1 MSVAPDVRL
10 GDARLTAQDAE
21 ALDLEEVEVVDA
33 EIVDDAELLPAIIP
47 ATPAKPLV
55 DQHTILYP
63 GQALPTAADA
73 PTYTRLDNEVSPET
87 ARRLEEES
95 APYNTAR
102 NYRNQRLLFA
112 EWCAAM
118 GRVAR
123 PCTTATYVEYCAHL
137 IAREM
142 APNTISTYLS
152 AVRTWMPDDKKPG
165 TSEAR
170 GLLREYRKNWSRR
183 HRVKKAPAI
192 TAAMARAMVDTC
204 DLRHPIGLRDRF
216 VILVGRRALNRRSEL
231 AHLTFDD
238 LVVEDG
244 GVAQWVAYSKT
255 DQDAEGEDT
264 WVPADDTDPRYD
276 PVEATRDWLNCLHR
290 LGAGSGPVLRAL
302 TVAGTLQNRSTATV
316 HGDFVTGDA
325 VNDWIRGRAYAAN
338 LQDWQKVTAHGLR
351 RGGAQEIADAGGDP
365 TKQGR
370 WKPGSATVKKE
381 YLDRAQSRA
390 DNPWHKVAEMQRS
403 EAAEQ

>member
-1 MSVAPDVRL
+1 MTTAHDTE
-10 GDARLTAQDAE
+10 DA
-21 ALDLEEVEVVDA
+21 DLEVVEVVDA
-33 EIVDDAELLPAIIP
+33 ELVDDDRLPAVVAP

-63 GQALPTAADA
+63 GQALPTEDSG
-73 PTYTRLDNEVSPET
+73 PRYTRRDYEVSEET

-95 APYNTAR
+95 APDNTDR
-102 NYRNQRLLFA
+102 NYRNQRRLFA
-112 EWCAAM
+112 EWCASM

-165 TSEAR
+165 TSQAR
-170 GLLREYRKNWSRR
+170 GLLREYRKNWSKRN
-183 HRVKKAPAI
+183 RVKKAPPI
-192 TAAMARAMVDTC
+192 TAAMARKMVDTC

-216 VILVGRRALNRRSEL
+216 VILVGRKALNRRSEL

-238 LVVEDG
+238 LTVEDG
-244 GVAQWVAYSKT
+244 GVAEWVAFSKT

-264 WVPADDTDPRYD
+264 WVPADAEDPRYD

-290 LGAGSGPVLRAL
+290 LGVDSGPVLRAL
-302 TVAGTLQNRSTATV
+302 TVAGTLQNRDTATV
-316 HGDFVTGDA
+316 RGDFVTGDA
-325 VNDWIRGRAYAAN
+325 VNDWIRGRAYKAR
-338 LQDWQKVTAHGLR
+338 LKDWHKITAHGLR

-370 WKPGSATVKKE
+370 WKEGSATVKKE
-381 YLDRAQSRA
+381 YLDRAQTRA
-390 DNPWHKVAEMQRS
+390 ENPWHKVAEKRRT
-403 EAAEQ
+403 EAAQQ

>member
-1 MSVAPDVRL
+1 MTTAREATEDV
-10 GDARLTAQDAE
+10 
-21 ALDLEEVEVVDA
+21 DLEMVEVVDA
-33 EIVDDAELLPAIIP
+33 EIVDDDRLPAVLAP
-47 ATPAKPLV
+47 SAPAKPPV

-63 GQALPTAADA
+63 GQALPTEDSG
-73 PTYTRLDNEVSPET
+73 PHYSRRDYEVSPET

-95 APYNTAR
+95 APDNTDR
-102 NYRNQRLLFA
+102 NYRNQRRLFA
-112 EWCAAM
+112 EWCVAM

-165 TSEAR
+165 TSQAR
-170 GLLREYRKNWSRR
+170 GLLREYRKNWSKRN
-183 HRVKKAPAI
+183 RVKKAPAI
-192 TAAMARAMVDTC
+192 TSAMARKMVDTC

-216 VILVGRRALNRRSEL
+216 VILVGRKALNRRSEL

-238 LVVEDG
+238 LTVEDG
-244 GVAQWVAYSKT
+244 GVAEWVAFSKT
-255 DQDAEGEDT
+255 DQDAQGEDT
-264 WVPADDTDPRYD
+264 WVPADADDPRYD

-290 LGAGSGPVLRAL
+290 LGVDSGPVLRAL
-302 TVAGTLQNRSTATV
+302 TVAGTLQNRTTATV
-316 HGDFVTGDA
+316 RGDFVTGDA
-325 VNDWIRGRAYAAN
+325 VNDWIRGRAYRAD
-338 LQDWQKVTAHGLR
+338 LQDWHKITAHGLR

-370 WKPGSATVKKE
+370 WQPGSATVKKE

-390 DNPWHKVAEMQRS
+390 ENPWHQVAQKQRA
-403 EAAEQ
+403 EAAQE